1 MRLRAIGDIVR
12 FVAIETTFRPF
23 AFCFAHR
30 ARCAAA
36 IRARPAAEILL
47 PVLFPVPFRAESALF
62 ETSKL
67 RRETGA
73 FLFQLIEYRG
83 EISHVGDSSSAH

>member
-1 MRLRAIGDIVR
+1 MRLRATGDIVT
-12 FVAIETTFRPF
+12 FVAIETIFRPF

-47 PVLFPVPFRAESALF
+47 PPLLPVPFRAESALA
-62 ETSKL
+62 
-67 RRETGA
+67 RR
-73 FLFQLIEYRG
+73 
-83 EISHVGDSSSAH
+83 SS